1 MNLHETA
8 SRLDRKTRRALD
20 KYSVEFIDLMM
31 AISNA
36 DHAGNQTFKADPKSR
51 TEGSAWV
58 EMPTSLN
65 RTMIE
70 LAGILKIGTPTP
82 NGRKFA
88 IRDSQR
94 MMVWEARINPPL
106 ETQIAWVEAFAS
118 NMMKFG
124 HTVYAKTDQ
133 QR

>member
-8 SRLDRKTRRALD
+8 NRLDRKTRRALERYD
-20 KYSVEFIDLMM
+20 TEFIDLMM

-36 DHAGNQTFKADPKSR
+36 DHAGNQTFKANPKSS
-51 TEGSAWV
+51 TDGLAWV

-65 RTMIE
+65 RTMVE
-70 LAGILKIGTPTP
+70 LASILKIGTPSP

-94 MMVWEARINPPL
+94 TMAWEARINPPL

-124 HTVYAKTDQ
+124 HTVYAKTHQ